1 MTPKAVI
8 ENRDYHLLETV
19 PLLSGQE
26 KFVLCEDGDGNRF
39 VCPEDFWLR
48 HAPAPE
54 AAAPIH
60 AGSTSQEKIVFFL
73 SLFRGREGLYA
84 KRYHN
89 LKSGKSGYV
98 PACQNEWVPGI
109 CDKKAYR
116 CPECPNRA
124 FKPLTAQTVRAHL
137 MGNDEF
143 CRDVAGIYP
152 MLESDCTWLL
162 AVDFDEEFVTYKEQW
177 AFLSTL
183 HRISPEELEGHLRSC
198 AAAGNWERCWSRR
211 SKSRGRKSGHRKN

>member
-26 KFVLCEDGDGNRF
+26 KFVLCEDSDGNRF

-48 HAPAPE
+48 HTPTPEE
-54 AAAPIH
+54 AAPVRAD
-60 AGSTSQEKIVFFL
+60 STSQEKIDCFL
-73 SLFRGREGLYA
+73 SLLRGREGLYA
-84 KRYHN
+84 KRYYN

-98 PACQNEWVPGI
+98 PVCQNEWVPGI

-124 FKPLTAQTVRAHL
+124 FKPLTAQVVRAHL
-137 MGNDEF
+137 MGKDEF
-143 CRDVAGIYP
+143 CRDVVGIYP
-152 MLESDCTWLL
+152 MLENDCTWLL
-162 AVDFDEEFVTYKEQW
+162 AKNSGRRTCPRFGKP
-177 AFLSTL
+177 AFPSALPPLWSAPARGTA
-183 HRISPEELEGHLRSC
+183 RTSGSSFQSRSPLWMPASWGADC
-198 AAAGNWERCWSRR
+198 
-211 SKSRGRKSGHRKN
+211 